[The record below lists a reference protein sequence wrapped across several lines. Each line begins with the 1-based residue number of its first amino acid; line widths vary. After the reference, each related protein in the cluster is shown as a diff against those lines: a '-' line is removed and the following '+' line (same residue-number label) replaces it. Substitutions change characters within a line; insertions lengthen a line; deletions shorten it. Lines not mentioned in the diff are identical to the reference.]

1 MAFLV
6 PVFTAIGSAIGG
18 TAAAGAATAGAATAA
33 TASTAATALTVGS
46 TLLSAAGALSQ
57 ARSQRDAAKYNA
69 AIQEQQAKIALNQG
83 AEKATDVARRTQQ
96 RTAAARAGY
105 LQGGM
110 ELSGSAG
117 DVLSAIETQGALDE
131 LTALYDSQ
139 VTAQGH
145 YANAS
150 LERSSAGSAT
160 TAGWFNAGN
169 ALLSTRSRYY

>member
-6 PVFTAIGSAIGG
+6 PVFTAIGSAMGG
-18 TAAAGAATAGAATAA
+18 TAAAGAATAA

-69 AIQEQQAKIALNQG
+69 AVQEQQAKITLNQG
-83 AEKATDVARRTQQ
+83 AEKATEVARRTQQ
-96 RTAAARAGY
+96 RTAAARAGF
-105 LQGGM
+105 LQSGM

-117 DVLSAIETQGALDE
+117 DVLSAMETQGALDE

-139 VTAQGH
+139 VTAQGL
-145 YANAS
+145 YSNAA
-150 LERSSAGSAT
+150 LERSAAGSAT
-160 TAGWFNAGN
+160 TAGWLNAGN
-169 ALLSTRSRYY
+169 ALLSSRSRYY